1 MPNTQLKNNFSQDLI
16 TVTENTSIAIA
27 YSIMREVNVR
37 HLPVVSELTGEV
49 RGLISDR
56 DLLMSPNKEI
66 AVENVMS
73 FPVLSFDVQTS
84 LKTVVDD
91 MIDRKISAFLISK
104 ESEVIGII
112 TSEDLLKLLSKFL
125 NDEKYSKHLIEDFII
140 NSHLLNYSTLRN
152 TVI

>member
-56 DLLMSPNKEI
+56 DLLMS
-66 AVENVMS
+66 
-73 FPVLSFDVQTS
+73 
-84 LKTVVDD
+84 
-91 MIDRKISAFLISK
+91 
-104 ESEVIGII
+104 
-112 TSEDLLKLLSKFL
+112 
-125 NDEKYSKHLIEDFII
+125 KHLIEDFII